1 MFEKIAFGA
10 VETLMLLFWI
20 ILAFIIIWGALW
32 IRAYKKAKTTAA

>member
-10 VETLMLLFWI
+10 VETLILLFWV

-32 IRAYKKAKTTAA
+32 VHAYKKARSTSA